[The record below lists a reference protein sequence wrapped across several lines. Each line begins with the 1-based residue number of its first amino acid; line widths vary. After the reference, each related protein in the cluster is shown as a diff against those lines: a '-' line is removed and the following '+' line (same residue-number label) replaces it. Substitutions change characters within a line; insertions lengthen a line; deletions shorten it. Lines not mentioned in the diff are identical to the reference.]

1 MEFNEY
7 QKAANRTLYG
17 NEQVLTNCALGLAGE
32 SGQLID
38 LIQDY
43 TFKGKD
49 LDKEK
54 MIDELGD
61 VLWYLSQIAQWADVD
76 FDDVAKANIETLNK
90 RYPNGFTAGMEEA
103 CTSSLRCFFIKC
115 SVFEVKKESSLIP
128 FWLFFVFFFR
138 FSLLRLIS
146 LFFVLLSLF
155 WFYDCELIKKLFK
168 ICLTVYFKTHV
179 ITS

>member
-7 QKAANRTLYG
+7 LKAANRTLYG

-61 VLWYLSQIAQWADVD
+61 VLWYLSQIAQWAA
-76 FDDVAKANIETLNK
+76 F
-90 RYPNGFTAGMEEA
+90 
-103 CTSSLRCFFIKC
+103 
-115 SVFEVKKESSLIP
+115 
-128 FWLFFVFFFR
+128 
-138 FSLLRLIS
+138 S
-146 LFFVLLSLF
+146 LFFSVFSGSM
-155 WFYDCELIKKLFK
+155 
-168 ICLTVYFKTHV
+168 TAN
-179 ITS
+179 

>member
-76 FDDVAKANIETLNK
+76 FDDVAKANIETMNK
-90 RYPNGFTAGMEEA
+90 RYPNVFTAGM
-103 CTSSLRCFFIKC
+103 
-115 SVFEVKKESSLIP
+115 
-128 FWLFFVFFFR
+128 
-138 FSLLRLIS
+138 
-146 LFFVLLSLF
+146 
-155 WFYDCELIKKLFK
+155 
-168 ICLTVYFKTHV
+168 
-179 ITS
+179 

>member
-90 RYPNGFTAGMEEA
+90 RYPNAPH
-103 CTSSLRCFFIKC
+103 L
-115 SVFEVKKESSLIP
+115 
-128 FWLFFVFFFR
+128 
-138 FSLLRLIS
+138 
-146 LFFVLLSLF
+146 
-155 WFYDCELIKKLFK
+155 
-168 ICLTVYFKTHV
+168 
-179 ITS
+179 